1 MPEQDVCQVTC
12 IDQPK
17 VDRVKNELKEQNTLE
32 VAKIFK
38 ALSDETRIK
47 IAYSLYLE
55 EELCVCDVGNI
66 VGASTAAV
74 SHHLRL
80 LNKQGIAKYRKEG
93 KLVYYSL
100 VDDLVKQLIKLAFQ
114 HQNEVSV
121 HG

>member
-12 IDQPK
+12 VDQPK
-17 VDRVKNELKEQNTLE
+17 VDRVKSELSQQNTLE
-32 VAKIFK
+32 VAKVFK
-38 ALSDETRIK
+38 ALADETRIK
-47 IAYSLYLE
+47 IAYSLYIE

-66 VGASTAAV
+66 VGATTAAV

-100 VDDLVKQLIKLAFQ
+100 IDDHVKQLIKLAFE
-114 HQNEVSV
+114 HQKEVTA